1 MRCKGDMHGT
11 LIFGGYWG
19 SPAPVVGLAGYAQ
32 SFPQAGEPHKHRGFS
47 LWKVFEQQGGERPA
61 GGRAGM
67 R

>member
-1 MRCKGDMHGT
+1 MHGT
-11 LIFGGYWG
+11 LIFRGSCG
-19 SPAPVVGLAGYAQ
+19 SPVQVVGFVDYAQ

-67 R
+67 L